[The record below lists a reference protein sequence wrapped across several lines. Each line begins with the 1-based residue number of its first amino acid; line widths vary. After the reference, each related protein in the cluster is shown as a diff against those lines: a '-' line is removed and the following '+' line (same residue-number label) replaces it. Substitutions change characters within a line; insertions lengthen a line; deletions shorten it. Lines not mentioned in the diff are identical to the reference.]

1 MNTVKTGFLMILL
14 TGLLLLVGV
23 LLGGIQGIII
33 ALIFSLSLNFATYW
47 WSDKIALKMARAKQV
62 SEGEDPELH
71 QLVEEQAR
79 LARIP
84 KPRVYVIQSDS
95 PNAFATGRSPKHGA
109 MAVTTGIRRLLTRDE
124 LGGVVAHELAHIGNR
139 DTLIMAV
146 AAAIAMAIMW
156 MAMIARFSLFF
167 GGRGG
172 GRGGQYGAVIGIV
185 GILVIAIVMPI
196 AATVIRLAISRAR
209 EYQADATGARTS
221 GNPLALAGALEKL
234 AAGVVQRPMKVNEA
248 ASHLFIV
255 HPFKGGFRSNLFSTH
270 PPMEERVRRLR
281 SQRPRPR

>member
-109 MAVTTGIRRLLTRDE
+109 IAVTTGIRRLLTRDE